1 MYYFKQNLK
10 EKDLKDKEEILTPL
24 FETAY
29 KFYNELVYNAK
40 NKEDSFTYAL
50 NDKTILNSIHA
61 KKLGSFLIKTITYNF
76 NINTSNYLKNQSKD
90 ASYSKPSYR
99 NKDSEFFISF
109 YGNNISVK
117 NDCVLIKLN
126 TKTISFKIP
135 KNFLLKHK
143 DIKQLRLHT
152 SKYGYYLV
160 YHYENAV
167 NTSNTLK
174 YKAGIDLGVDTL
186 IACYSEDVAPL
197 IISGKY
203 IKFLNYKYSLKIEN
217 ASNEDEVLKIKKER
231 DIKIKS
237 SITFAVKRLFDYL
250 NYANVKEI
258 YLGDFNGIKEKVV
271 ARNFY
276 FIPHHFLRRKI
287 KDYCQ
292 KFNIKFNLQ
301 EESYTSKTSFYD
313 LEKPIK
319 QEFSGERIE
328 RGLFRTKNGLL
339 IHADING
346 AGQILC
352 KKYNVLNRDNIL
364 LKPFYIDL
372 VKEEVKAKSKI
383 RDFFTK
389 EFKRHSTI
397 EEKFNKHK
405 KDVLNFKFEKY
416 VAYNA
421 YQKAGS
427 KLFYF
432 YDKKDKKIKFSLTEN
447 ENKIKDIFKNISC

>member
-10 EKDLKDKEEILTPL
+10 EKDLKDKKEILSPL
-24 FETAY
+24 FETAR

-40 NKEDSFTYAL
+40 NKEDKFTYSL
-50 NDKTILNSIHA
+50 NDKTISNSIHA
-61 KKLGSFLIKTITYNF
+61 KKLGSFLVKTITYNF

-90 ASYSKPSYR
+90 ASYSKPSFR

-117 NDCVLIKLN
+117 NDYINLKLN

-135 KNFLLKHK
+135 KNFFLKHK
-143 DIKQLRLHT
+143 EIKQLRLHI

-160 YHYENAV
+160 YHYENAI

-186 IACYSEDVAPL
+186 IACYSEDIAPL

-203 IKFLNYKYSLKIEN
+203 IKYLNYKFSLKIEN
-217 ASNEDEVLKIKKER
+217 ASNEEDVLRIKKER
-231 DIKIKS
+231 DFKIKA

-313 LEKPIK
+313 LEKPVK
-319 QEFSGERIE
+319 QNFSGERIE
-328 RGLFRTKNGLL
+328 RGLFRTKDGLL

-346 AGQILC
+346 SAQILS
-352 KKYNVLNRDNIL
+352 KKHLVINRDNIL
-364 LKPFYIDL
+364 LKPFFIDL
-372 VKEEVKAKSKI
+372 VKEEIKVKSKI
-383 RDFFTK
+383 KCFFSK
-389 EFKRHSTI
+389 EYKKEKTI
-397 EEKFNKHK
+397 EEKFKQHK
-405 KDVLNFKFEKY
+405 KDPLNFYFEKY
-416 VAYNA
+416 ASFNAYNN
-421 YQKAGS
+421 AGT
-427 KLFYF
+427 KMFYF
-432 YDKKDKKIKFSLTEN
+432 YDKKDKTIKSNIKNN
-447 ENKIKDIFKNISC
+447 EQLVNKFFNKLIW